1 MIGGPFLPGAAS
13 WMCAT
18 VLSIPVVVILP
29 LTDLSALM
37 VSFPVAL
44 ASVVTAGTSWSP
56 VRVTGTSAAFA
67 RPKLAA
73 SSIVTAAR
81 WRIEFVILGLHRI
94 IGIRKDGQE
103 PGSERLRSAQV
114 PTIRRKY
121 LD

>member
-1 MIGGPFLPGAAS
+1 
-13 WMCAT
+13 
-18 VLSIPVVVILP
+18 
-29 LTDLSALM
+29 M

-44 ASVVTAGTSWSP
+44 ASVVTPGTSWSP

-94 IGIRKDGQE
+94 IGIRRQE

-114 PTIRRKY
+114 PTIRREY
-121 LD
+121 LDHVLFWNRLDLQRKLDQFASH